1 MALVVALTVASLVA
15 PQARAADEAML
26 DSVRQFLEA
35 QARSLGDDVEVTLY
49 PPAAKFPACPAP
61 SPFLPRA
68 SQPPIGRVSVGVKC
82 GEQGRRTRFLQ
93 AEVSVIGA
101 HLETALD
108 IAAGET
114 ITRDHL
120 VIRHG
125 DLARLPRQALRDAEQ
140 AIGRVAMRPLSEGQ
154 VLQGY
159 QLRKPRLVNRGEE
172 VTLEARGSGFRVTRS
187 AEALAP
193 GGRGDR
199 IRVRLDNRD
208 VINARVIGKRRLV
221 VDN

>member
-1 MALVVALTVASLVA
+1 MALALALVAASLFA
-15 PQARAADEAML
+15 PQARADDQAML
-26 DSVRQFLEA
+26 ESVRQFLED
-35 QARSLGDDVEVTLY
+35 QASSLGDEIEVTLH
-49 PPAAKFPACPAP
+49 PPAAKFPACPSP
-61 SPFLPRA
+61 HPFLPND
-68 SQPPIGRVSVGVKC
+68 SQPLIGRVSVGVQC

-101 HLETALD
+101 YLETARD

-120 VIRHG
+120 VVRHG
-125 DLARLPRQALRDAEQ
+125 NLARLPRQTLREAGQ

-154 VLQGY
+154 VLRGY
-159 QLRKPRLVNRGEE
+159 QLRKPRLVQRGEE
-172 VTLEARGSGFRVTRS
+172 VTLEARGSGFRVTRP

-199 IRVRLDNRD
+199 IRVRLDNRE
-208 VINARVIGKRRLV
+208 ILHARVVGERRLV